1 MDSLLPPGS
10 WDGIDDVAIVGGG
23 LAGLFCALQLAPRP
37 VTVVTATPLAG
48 DAAARNDGSGALEDA
63 EESVEAH
70 VQKTLAAGAGLNDGR
85 MLRDFLQE
93 SPARIDALLSFCAT
107 ADGRLPDVARRFG
120 DALAWGRVPCVPPEL
135 IETVRNAFSATL
147 RKAPS
152 VRVMEGFVAEQL
164 RTEGEFVTGLVLRDR
179 RGGLS
184 DRLLLPTRA
193 VVLATGGVGHL
204 FELTTNTRAA
214 RGDGVAMAA
223 RAGAVIADPEFV
235 AFVPSLAIGCR
246 PAPRIDML
254 VRRGAVLSPAGDRI
268 DCRPLGAAFAAHFP
282 RLHAA
287 CLAGGFDPA
296 AVPLPVAPAADFH
309 MGGVHVDAGG
319 RSTLDGL
326 WACGEAAATGMHGAK
341 PLEPNEFLEAIVGAA
356 RAADDIRGLVLGSG
370 RSRRGVSG
378 PESAPIPGEVP
389 DEAMQRLRVA
399 MSRRVG
405 PVRDRAGLTE
415 ALAAIERLSAARR
428 TPQARNALAVA
439 KLIASAALVREE
451 SRGCHVRSDFPATE
465 PARAHRTFTTL
476 AGAEAAARGAVSVGA
491 AA

>member
-1 MDSLLPPGS
+1 
-10 WDGIDDVAIVGGG
+10 
-23 LAGLFCALQLAPRP
+23 
-37 VTVVTATPLAG
+37 
-48 DAAARNDGSGALEDA
+48 
-63 EESVEAH
+63 
-70 VQKTLAAGAGLNDGR
+70 
-85 MLRDFLQE
+85 
-93 SPARIDALLSFCAT
+93 
-107 ADGRLPDVARRFG
+107 
-120 DALAWGRVPCVPPEL
+120 
-135 IETVRNAFSATL
+135 
-147 RKAPS
+147 
-152 VRVMEGFVAEQL
+152 
-164 RTEGEFVTGLVLRDR
+164 
-179 RGGLS
+179 
-184 DRLLLPTRA
+184 
-193 VVLATGGVGHL
+193 
-204 FELTTNTRAA
+204 
-214 RGDGVAMAA
+214 
-223 RAGAVIADPEFV
+223 
-235 AFVPSLAIGCR
+235 
-246 PAPRIDML
+246 
-254 VRRGAVLSPAGDRI
+254 
-268 DCRPLGAAFAAHFP
+268 
-282 RLHAA
+282 
-287 CLAGGFDPA
+287 
-296 AVPLPVAPAADFH
+296 